1 MEDAWGQGALTKEG
15 FTEEVTF
22 ELSLPEEWQFAGG
35 QQRTQQNQ
43 EQAHSSKSKQW
54 GELEVGSWS

>member
-35 QQRTQQNQ
+35 QQRTRQNQ
-43 EQAHSSKSKQW
+43 EQGRLH
-54 GELEVGSWS
+54 